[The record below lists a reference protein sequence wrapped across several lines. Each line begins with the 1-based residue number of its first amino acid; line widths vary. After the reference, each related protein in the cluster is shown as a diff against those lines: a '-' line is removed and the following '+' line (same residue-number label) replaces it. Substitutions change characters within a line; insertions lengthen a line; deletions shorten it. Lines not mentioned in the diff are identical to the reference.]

1 MDIITFPEICKP
13 LVVYRFCCM
22 ALFRSQT
29 QRHIIMFLS
38 NIGSILTVESS
49 SIKASEGLFGDNQLD
64 PENPVSTENKKKFRR
79 LTQIIRVY
87 YILGPAANEQI
98 GKAVNI

>member
-1 MDIITFPEICKP
+1 M
-13 LVVYRFCCM
+13 
-22 ALFRSQT
+22 
-29 QRHIIMFLS
+29 
-38 NIGSILTVESS
+38 TVESS

-87 YILGPAANEQI
+87 YVLGPAANEQI
-98 GKAVNI
+98 GKDVTTCIKF

>member
-1 MDIITFPEICKP
+1 M
-13 LVVYRFCCM
+13 
-22 ALFRSQT
+22 
-29 QRHIIMFLS
+29 
-38 NIGSILTVESS
+38 TVESS

-87 YILGPAANEQI
+87 YVLGPAANEQI
-98 GKAVNI
+98 GKDVTLERTETFSESIEVNLSYAIYNDVSLITMKAEAKWAT